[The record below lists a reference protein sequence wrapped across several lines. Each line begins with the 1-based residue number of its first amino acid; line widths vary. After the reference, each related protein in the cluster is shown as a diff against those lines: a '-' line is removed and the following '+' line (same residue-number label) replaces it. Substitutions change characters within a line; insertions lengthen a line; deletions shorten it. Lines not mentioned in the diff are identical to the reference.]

1 MDSFAAA
8 STNWDTMGQPTAG
21 YIICRRPRAHAC
33 MHARTRART
42 CRSTRTR
49 TGELMLT
56 NNRYLHWDTL
66 AEDALG
72 GHDDNDSQHDMANPN
87 VRWRARATSRL
98 KGGGV
103 GDDGLVDVMKAALA
117 QEGRSDASAAFPQLL
132 QVPVGGG
139 KATADMQ
146 FDWKGFNAQQLTL
159 EKRAQVATAHC
170 TDSSSLSDS
179 CLDQTAT
186 CSCTLCVFIHARMRA
201 HTHILGFLARLM
213 P

>member
-1 MDSFAAA
+1 
-8 STNWDTMGQPTAG
+8 
-21 YIICRRPRAHAC
+21 
-33 MHARTRART
+33 MH
-42 CRSTRTR
+42 
-49 TGELMLT
+49 T

-66 AEDALG
+66 PEDALG
-72 GHDDNDSQHDMANPN
+72 GHDDIDSQHDMANPN

-117 QEGRSDASAAFPQLL
+117 QEGRSDASAVFPQLL

-159 EKRAQVATAHC
+159 EKRAQVRQHAAVTEAALV
-170 TDSSSLSDS
+170 TLA
-179 CLDQTAT
+179 LDQTAT
-186 CSCTLCVFIHARMRA
+186 CSCTFCVFIHTRACVRTHTSSVFLRVFCPDTRGDTLAGRMRQSC
-201 HTHILGFLARLM
+201 
-213 P
+213 

>member
-1 MDSFAAA
+1 
-8 STNWDTMGQPTAG
+8 
-21 YIICRRPRAHAC
+21 
-33 MHARTRART
+33 MH
-42 CRSTRTR
+42 
-49 TGELMLT
+49 T

-66 AEDALG
+66 PEDALG

-87 VRWRARATSRL
+87 VRWRGRATSRL

-159 EKRAQVATAHC
+159 EKRAQVRQHAAVTEAALV
-170 TDSSSLSDS
+170 TLA
-179 CLDQTAT
+179 LDQTAT